1 MVTAMCTQGERR
13 TNVDVVCIIIIII
26 IYEPCK
32 FMIISF
38 HNFSFLVKIIH
49 STVDKKLITI
59 NIEYLLFNCFNWDC
73 SQ

>member
-13 TNVDVVCIIIIII
+13 TNVDVVCIIIII
-26 IYEPCK
+26 YEP
-32 FMIISF
+32 FVNSGLFRFIT
-38 HNFSFLVKIIH
+38 FSFLVKIIH

-73 SQ
+73 LQ